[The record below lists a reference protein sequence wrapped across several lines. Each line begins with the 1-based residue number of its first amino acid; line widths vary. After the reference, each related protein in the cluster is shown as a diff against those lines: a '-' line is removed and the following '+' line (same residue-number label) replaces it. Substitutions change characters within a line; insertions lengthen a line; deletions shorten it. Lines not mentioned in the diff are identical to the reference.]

1 MKYYT
6 MTGSKDIFY
15 NVIPSINMT
24 EVMEKTH
31 RLPKQGNTI
40 ARDSWMAEND
50 CALLAKVSQK
60 IGRQSY
66 RIFLGFCK
74 KCISLIDTQ

>member
-1 MKYYT
+1 

-24 EVMEKTH
+24 ELMEKTH

-40 ARDSWMAEND
+40 ARYSWMAEND
-50 CALLAKVSQK
+50 CALLAKVSHK